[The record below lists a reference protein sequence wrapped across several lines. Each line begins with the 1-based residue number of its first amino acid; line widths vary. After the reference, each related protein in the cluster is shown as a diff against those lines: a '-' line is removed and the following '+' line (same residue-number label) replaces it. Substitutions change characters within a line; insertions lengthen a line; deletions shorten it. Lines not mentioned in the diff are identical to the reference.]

1 MKQLCISFR
10 GSSRVGVSRE
20 KISGMNFA
28 SVQIPRNSRTD
39 DSTNIFSTCKRY
51 GLVNNI
57 LHAWLFIYFEWE
69 GATMIDVLA
78 LEGWMKEI
86 YDIGYF

>member
-1 MKQLCISFR
+1 MKQLRISFR

-28 SVQIPRNSRTD
+28 SVRIPRNSQTD
-39 DSTNIFSTCKRY
+39 VSTNIFSTCKRY

-57 LHAWLFIYFEWE
+57 DYSYILNE
-69 GATMIDVLA
+69 
-78 LEGWMKEI
+78 
-86 YDIGYF
+86 